1 MIEKSVNKRRDK
13 TRKQTNSANET
24 KEVLSLTFAALL
36 IGLTTKNS
44 GTYIYFEVSISPLR
58 KKRSGGK
65 SRKKGALARNPA
77 RYAS

>member
-44 GTYIYFEVSISPLR
+44 GTYIYFEVSISPL
-58 KKRSGGK
+58 
-65 SRKKGALARNPA
+65 
-77 RYAS
+77 